1 MANQTNIKETSVSLS
16 NLITSSIK
24 MAPDAGHS
32 LKGLFHLLTTKPEQK
47 KSIGRL
53 FEKTAEKYPNNLFIK
68 YEHITYTYEEVNQQA
83 NKLAHY
89 LLNQGVKTGDAV
101 AILLENRPEA
111 LIAALAVVKIGAI
124 SAMLNTSQ
132 RGKVLLHSI
141 NLIKPKLLL
150 VGEEMLN
157 NMATVEEQLDIS
169 LTTQLHY
176 WRDKGHVSCPDYYLD
191 IDLKI
196 DNQSTENLD
205 ITKEVKLKQP
215 CFYIFT
221 SGTTGM
227 PKASVM
233 THFRWFKCMAGVGQS
248 SLKLK
253 STDTLYISL
262 PFYHNNALT
271 VSLSAIISCGGCI
284 ALARKFSVSRFWD
297 DIRRFEATSFCYI
310 GELCRYLLNMQET
323 GQDRQHKVRTI
334 IGNGLRADIWMEFK
348 QRFGIDRINEFYGAS
363 ECNILFT
370 NVFNLDKTAGFCPLP
385 YKIVA
390 YDPETEEPILNT
402 KGFMQPVKKG
412 ETGLLIAAINKR
424 QPFDGYSEKTANDKK
439 IFHNVFKTGDQWFNS
454 GDLVIN
460 QGLKHIAFADR
471 LGDTFR
477 WKGENVATTEIE
489 SILMNFPNIEHAV
502 VYGVEIPNCDGRAG
516 MATLVLKANE
526 NLDYERL
533 SRFLFEKM
541 PAYAIPVF
549 LRISQKIDS
558 TGTFKYQ
565 KTALKKQ
572 AYHLEEISDEIYT
585 LNMKERV
592 YQKLTQKEYI
602 NIQKG
607 IINF

>member
-1 MANQTNIKETSVSLS
+1 MPVSLS

-24 MAPDAGHS
+24 MVPEAGYS
-32 LKGLFHLLTTKPEQK
+32 LKGLFHLLTTKPEQN

-53 FEKTAEKYPNNLFIK
+53 FEKTVAKYPNNLFIK
-68 YEHITYTYEEVNQQA
+68 YEQISYTYEEVNQQA

-89 LLNQGVKTGDAV
+89 LLSQGVKSGDAV
-101 AILLENRPEA
+101 AIMLENRPEA
-111 LIAALAVVKIGAI
+111 LIATLAVVKVGAI

-191 IDLKI
+191 IDLKT

-205 ITKEVKLKQP
+205 ITKEIKLKQP

-248 SLKLK
+248 SLKLRN
-253 STDTLYISL
+253 TDTLYISL

-271 VSLSAIISCGGCI
+271 VSLSAIIACGGCI

-310 GELCRYLLNMQET
+310 GELCRYLLNMDASS
-323 GQDRQHKVRTI
+323 QDTEHKVRVI

-348 QRFGIDRINEFYGAS
+348 QRFGISRINEFYGAS

-390 YDPETEEPILNT
+390 YDPETEAPILNT

-424 QPFDGYSEKTANDKK
+424 QPFDGYSEKGANDKK
-439 IFHNVFKTGDQWFNS
+439 IFHNVLKTDDQWFNS

-489 SILMNFPNIEHAV
+489 SILMGFPNIEHAV

-516 MATLVLKANE
+516 MATLVIKENE
-526 NLDYERL
+526 HLDYERL
-533 SRFLFEKM
+533 SRFLFEKI
-541 PAYAIPVF
+541 PTYAIPVF
-549 LRISQKIDS
+549 LRISQQLDS

-565 KTALKKQ
+565 KVALKKQ
-572 AYHLEEISDEIYT
+572 AYHLDKTDDDVFS

-592 YQKLTQKEYI
+592 YQKLTQEEYLD
-602 NIQKG
+602 IQKG